1 MVRQAKDDQS
11 PLSQNRTEG
20 WQLCRT
26 RGESPAKVFEQAHSE
41 ILQLCAQLEE
51 IADSLP
57 ETVDSQICEDVAF
70 RIVPLISGVHRFEET
85 ILYPWLEHHYPGR
98 HSLHESLRRLKGEH
112 LEDEGYAEEISETL
126 IRMKEHQRLQ
136 PETVGYMLRG
146 FFEGM
151 RRHIGTER
159 EYLYELLEN

>member
-1 MVRQAKDDQS
+1 MVRQAKDDRP
-11 PLSQNRTEG
+11 PLSQHRTGG

-26 RGESPAKVFEQAHSE
+26 RNESPAKVIEQAHSE
-41 ILQLCAQLEE
+41 ILQLCAALEE

-57 ETVDSQICEDVAF
+57 GTVDAGICEDIAVT
-70 RIVPLISGVHRFEET
+70 IVPLISGVHRFEET
-85 ILYPWLEHHYPGR
+85 ILYPWLEQRYPER

-126 IRMKEHQRLQ
+126 IRMSGHQRLQ